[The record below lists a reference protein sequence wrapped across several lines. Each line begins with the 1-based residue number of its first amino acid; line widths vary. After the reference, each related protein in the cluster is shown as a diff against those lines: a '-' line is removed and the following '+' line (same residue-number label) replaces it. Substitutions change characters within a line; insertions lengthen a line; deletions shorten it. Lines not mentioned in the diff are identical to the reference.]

1 MESKMNIKNIIIV
14 AAVVI
19 SSFVFLN
26 MSLAANTIKTENPTE
41 GTTTTTTE
49 EENKTEEEQTK
60 EETEKQTEEQTGK
73 YFLADNVKA
82 KVVPLIN
89 AADAVEV
96 QKNQEVSVDK
106 VINGWAYVEIASTTE
121 NGWVR
126 VEKLKTEEQKQAD
139 DKVAEEEAEKN
150 APAIKKCFVQ
160 PEKVNLRKENSTSSD
175 TIGKLPQNTEVE
187 VIAEEGKWSKC
198 RVNGMIGFISTQYL
212 GNKKVEEKKEE
223 TSRGETT
230 PRTNVPVSKN
240 GSGAASLAQSLVG
253 SKYVHGATGPN
264 AFDCSGLTY
273 YIYQQLGITIGR
285 TSYAQ
290 AKNGVSV
297 SKSEVQPGDI
307 LIFKGGGHVGIY
319 VGGDTFVHA
328 GNPSTGVKAAKFSTY
343 RGFVDARRIL

>member
-1 MESKMNIKNIIIV
+1 MESKMNIKNIII
-14 AAVVI
+14 AATVVI

-26 MSLAANTIKTENPTE
+26 MSLAANTIKTESSTE
-41 GTTTTTTE
+41 GETTTTTE
-49 EENKTEEEQTK
+49 ENNKTEEELTK
-60 EETEKQTEEQTGK
+60 EETEEQTGK
-73 YFLADNVKA
+73 YFIADNLKA

-96 QKNQEVSVDK
+96 QKNQEVNVDK
-106 VINGWAYVEIASTTE
+106 VINGWAYVEIASTNK
-121 NGWVR
+121 NGWIR

-139 DKVAEEEAEKN
+139 DKVAAEEAEKN
-150 APAIKKCFVQ
+150 APTIKKCFVQ
-160 PEKVNLRKENSTSSD
+160 PEKVNLRRENNTSSE

-187 VIAEEGKWSKC
+187 VIAEEGEWSKC

-212 GNKKVEEKKEE
+212 GSKKVEEKKEE
-223 TSRGETT
+223 TSRGATT

-240 GSGAASLAQSLVG
+240 GGGAASLAQSLVG

-328 GNPSTGVKAAKFSTY
+328 GNTSTGVKAVKFSTY
-343 RGFVDARRIL
+343 GGFVDARRIL